1 MNIGIIGG
9 GVVGISAVREL
20 GREGHRI
27 AIFEKGVELGRQ
39 ASIRDEL
46 QCQVE
51 TKNGKIGGC

>member
-27 AIFEKGVELGRQ
+27 AIFEKGAELG
-39 ASIRDEL
+39 
-46 QCQVE
+46 
-51 TKNGKIGGC
+51 